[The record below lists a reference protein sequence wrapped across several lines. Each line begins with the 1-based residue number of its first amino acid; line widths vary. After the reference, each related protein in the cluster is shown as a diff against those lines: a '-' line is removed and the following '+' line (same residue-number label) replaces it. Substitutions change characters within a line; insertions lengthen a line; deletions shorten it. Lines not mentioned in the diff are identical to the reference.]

1 MSLCKKIKSFPKVNH
16 NVFLKH
22 FFFVSVISIC
32 FIFTV
37 NAFSQVPSQ
46 IDAEPSLA
54 QKVFEKYR
62 TLLLREDIQAL
73 LPKVLE
79 EIKKPES
86 QQLLTPDTIGAVV
99 DNPDILK
106 QSIPDIEDEF
116 ITLLKEDQEVQAF
129 LRDADVQTL
138 LQDPAAIDELAALL
152 KENQLSLAKQVY
164 EKHKNFFQRKDIR
177 ELLPGVLAGLKI
189 PDIQAL
195 LVPATIELVVEDPD
209 LLKRFVPDIDD
220 EFITLLKEDAEV
232 KAVISD
238 PDVQLLLQDPAA
250 IDELAALLSVEPVV
264 SVIVRIVPASVE
276 SPQIGEQLV
285 ITVDI
290 ADGQG
295 VTGYQGILQF
305 DPTAL
310 RFDSLSH
317 GTYLSGQVF
326 PVATEVTE
334 NQISF
339 AQITTETPASTADG
353 TLVTITFEVINA
365 KASTLTLSDVIIGGF
380 GGVKFPVTIEN
391 AEILEPQK
399 PWDVNKDGRVNILDL
414 TFVASHFGKEDAPP
428 AADVNG
434 DGRVNILD
442 LTLVASHF
450 GE

>member
-1 MSLCKKIKSFPKVNH
+1 MSLCKKIKNFPKMNH
-16 NVFLKH
+16 NIFLKH
-22 FFFVSVISIC
+22 FFFVAVISIC
-32 FIFTV
+32 FIIVANT
-37 NAFSQVPSQ
+37 FSQ
-46 IDAEPSLA
+46 EPSLA
-54 QKVFEKYR
+54 QKVYEKYQ
-62 TLLLREDIQAL
+62 TLLQREDIQAL

-79 EIKKPES
+79 EIRKPES
-86 QQLLTPDTIGAVV
+86 QKLLTQGTIAAVV
-99 DNPDILK
+99 DDPALLK
-106 QSIPDIEDEF
+106 QFIPDIEDEF

-152 KENQLSLAKQVY
+152 EMNQLSLAKQVY
-164 EKHKNFFQRKDIR
+164 EKHKDFFQRKDIR
-177 ELLPGVLAGLKI
+177 EVLPDVLAGLKD

-195 LVPATIELVVEDPD
+195 LVPATINLVVEDPD
-209 LLKRFVPDIDD
+209 LLKRFVPNIDD

-250 IDELAALLSVEPVV
+250 IDELAALLSAEPVAN
-264 SVIVRIVPASVE
+264 VIVRIVPISVE
-276 SPQIGEQLV
+276 SPQVGEQLV

-290 ADGQG
+290 ADGEG
-295 VTGYQGILQF
+295 VSGYEGTVQF

-310 RFDSLSH
+310 RFVSLEH
-317 GTYLSGQVF
+317 GSYFFGQVLSV
-326 PVATEVTE
+326 PTAVKE
-334 NQISF
+334 NQITF
-339 AQITTETPASTADG
+339 AQIAIETPASTTEG
-353 TLVTITFEVINA
+353 TLVTITFEVLNA

-380 GGVKFPVTIEN
+380 GGVTFPVTIEN
-391 AEILEPQK
+391 AEILEPPKK
-399 PWDVNKDGRVNILDL
+399 PWDVNGDGRVNILDL